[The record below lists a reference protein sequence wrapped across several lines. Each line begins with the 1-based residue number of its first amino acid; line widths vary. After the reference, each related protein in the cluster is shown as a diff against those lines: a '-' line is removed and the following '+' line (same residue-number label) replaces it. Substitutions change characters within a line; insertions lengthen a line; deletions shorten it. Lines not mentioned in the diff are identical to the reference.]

1 MKEKI
6 VMDARSSFINC
17 FSELEDP
24 RKDNHNKRHKLIDM
38 MVLTILAVICGADSW
53 SAVERFGYSKE
64 PWLKTFLSLPNGIPS
79 HDTIGDFFARVNPK
93 QLQACFI
100 RWVNLLFEITHGEIV
115 AIDGKTL
122 RRSFD
127 SANERK
133 AIHMINAWACKSHLV
148 LGQFKTEEKSN
159 EITAIP
165 ELLKLL
171 DLENCIVTID
181 AMGCQKNIAEKIIE
195 AKADYVL
202 SLKDNHKDLRD
213 DVEYFFE
220 VELKKKKTKYNFA
233 YIETTDDEHGRRE
246 RRRYWMSDDIDW
258 LTQKPSWKGLNSI
271 GLVEYRREEKGE
283 INIEKRYFLTSLSAD
298 VKRFS
303 QAVRFHWHVETSL
316 HWCLDVAFREDD
328 CRVRKD
334 NAAENFAV
342 IRQIALNL
350 LKQERTAKVG
360 IQTKRLMAGWDD
372 RYLGKVLAAGN

>member
-1 MKEKI
+1 
-6 VMDARSSFINC
+6 MDATTSFFNC
-17 FSELEDP
+17 FFELEDP
-24 RKDNHNKRHKLIDM
+24 RKDNHNKRHKLIDIM
-38 MVLTILAVICGADSW
+38 LLTILAVICGADSW
-53 SAVERFGYSKE
+53 SAVERFGHSKE
-64 PWLKTFLSLPNGIPS
+64 PWLNTFLELPNGIPS
-79 HDTIGDFFARVNPK
+79 HDTIGDFFARVNPQ
-93 QLQACFI
+93 QLQDCFI
-100 RWVNLLFEITHGEIV
+100 KWVNLLFEITHGEIV

-127 SANERK
+127 NSNERK

-148 LGQFKTEEKSN
+148 LGQFKTKEKSN

-171 DLENCIVTID
+171 DLEGCTVTID
-181 AMGCQKNIAEKIIE
+181 AMGCQKNIAEKIIN

-202 SLKDNHKDLRD
+202 SLKDNHKDLRN
-213 DVEYFFE
+213 DVEYFFAG
-220 VELKKKKTKYNFA
+220 ELKKKKRKYKFD
-233 YIETTDDEHGRRE
+233 YIETVDGEHGRIE
-246 RRRYWMSDDIDW
+246 SRRYWISDDIDW
-258 LTQKPSWKGLNSI
+258 LTQKPLWKGLKSI
-271 GLVEYRREEKGE
+271 GLVEYQREEKGK
-283 INIEKRYFLTSLSAD
+283 IKIEKRYFITSIDAD

-303 QAVRFHWHVETSL
+303 QAVRYHWRVETSL

-350 LKQERTAKVG
+350 LKQEKTAKVG
-360 IQTKRLMAGWDD
+360 IQTKRLMAGWDN